1 MVRDRVVHRLRAA
14 DGDALVFSHGHLLR
28 VLTARWLGLGP
39 EAGRF
44 FTLGPASISVLGCER
59 EQRVLVRWND
69 VVVDAPSHHG
79 SRGAPDR

>member
-1 MVRDRVVHRLRAA
+1 VRDRVVHRLRAA

-44 FTLGPASISVLGCER
+44 FTLGPASISVLGCE
-59 EQRVLVRWND
+59 ENQIPW
-69 VVVDAPSHHG
+69 PSAATTDENG
-79 SRGAPDR
+79 VGAG